1 MGEAYGAG
9 CLEVADLLETNGERT
24 FGACLLGDKRSDL
37 YSSLFLFF
45 PRFSSSSLRD
55 AASAVHNRR
64 GSPNSFDVP
73 DDGATGSS
81 FSPVRSMASISSAGE
96 SKPDVR
102 SGLMG
107 VVVDFLKRFR
117 DEGGR
122 SYSLSV
128 RNGR

>member
-9 CLEVADLLETNGERT
+9 SLKAADLLNASGEWT

-45 PRFSSSSLRD
+45 PRFSSGSFRD

-64 GSPNSFDVP
+64 GSPNFSNVP
-73 DDGATGSS
+73 DDGAAGSS
-81 FSPVRSMASISSAGE
+81 ISPVRSMASISSAGE
-96 SKPDVR
+96 SRPEVR
-102 SGLMG
+102 LDLMG
-107 VVVDFLKRFR
+107 VVVDFLKKLR

-122 SYSLSV
+122 S
-128 RNGR
+128 